1 MKDISHLREEYA
13 RMGLNRH
20 ELHNDPLKQFDLWF
34 QQAVDAEIA
43 EPNVMNLAT
52 ATADGSPSIRTVL
65 LKGYDH
71 DGFVFYTN
79 YASSKAAEISAN
91 PQVAL
96 SFFWIQLERQI
107 RVWGRAEKVPQA
119 QSEAYFLSRPR
130 GSQLGAWASPQS
142 QSVAGRELLETRL
155 EEMTQKYAGGEVPL
169 PDHWGGYRII
179 PSAYEFWQG
188 RPNRLHDRFHY
199 QLTDDGQWDIQRLA
213 P

>member
-20 ELHNDPLKQFDLWF
+20 ELHADPLRQFELWF
-34 QQAVDAEIA
+34 QQALDAEIA
-43 EPNVMNLAT
+43 EPNAMNLAT

-71 DGFVFYTN
+71 EGFVFYTN
-79 YASSKAAEISAN
+79 YTSTKAAEINAN

-96 SFFWIQLERQI
+96 SFFWLQLERQVRI
-107 RVWGRAEKVPQA
+107 WGRAEKVPQS

-142 QSVAGRELLETRL
+142 QRIEGRELLENRL
-155 EEMTQKYAGGEVPL
+155 QEITQKYAGADVPL

-188 RPNRLHDRFHY
+188 RPNRLHDRFYY
-199 QLTDDGQWDIQRLA
+199 QMTDDAQWDIQRLA